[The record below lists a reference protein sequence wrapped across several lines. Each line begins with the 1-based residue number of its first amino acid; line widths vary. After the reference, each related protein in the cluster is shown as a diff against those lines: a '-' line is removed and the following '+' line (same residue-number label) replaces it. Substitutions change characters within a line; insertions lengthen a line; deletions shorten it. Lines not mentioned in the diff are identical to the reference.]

1 MGMGWLVGRLN
12 RWVGWDIVVVV
23 GVEVEVAVEVG
34 GRWDRKVVCR
44 VVGIGLVGRRERLG
58 RGEGVGGS
66 CFSGE

>member
-1 MGMGWLVGRLN
+1 MGWLVCRLN

-44 VVGIGLVGRRERLG
+44 VVGIGLVGGGERG
-58 RGEGVGGS
+58 
-66 CFSGE
+66 